1 MTGGQHAVIVVHST
15 SHAMKISR
23 HLKKRGLEWKLIPV
37 PRHISSDCGV
47 CVRILRADVEAARQ
61 VVDDLAMDIAGIE
74 EI

>member
-1 MTGGQHAVIVVHST
+1 MTGGEHAVIVVHST
-15 SHAMKISR
+15 SHAMKLSR

-47 CVRILRADVEAARQ
+47 CVRILRADTEAARQ

>member
-1 MTGGQHAVIVVHST
+1 MTAGEHAVIVVHST

-23 HLKKRGLEWKLIPV
+23 RLKKQGLEWKLIPV

-47 CVRILRADVEAARQ
+47 CIRILRADVDTAQR
-61 VVDDLAMDIAGIE
+61 VIDDLDMDIAGIV

>member
-1 MTGGQHAVIVVHST
+1 MTGGEHAVIVVHST
-15 SHAMKISR
+15 SHAMKISK

-47 CVRILRADVEAARQ
+47 CVRILRTDADAARQ